1 VWYDLASFPHPG
13 GPVALRLAK
22 GRDATALFEAHHH
35 LLPAPAAA
43 RILAPYRCCGRL
55 QGELEAAEGGGHYE
69 WGGFAA
75 DEFVKGVR
83 SMLRAHFGAEARR
96 RGVSISDAMKAP
108 PRRRLLVLLL
118 SLSFL
123 LSLPAL
129 LGGAVVGAARGAAAR
144 VAVRRQL
151 LARRAALRA
160 RRGLARQRARALPV
174 PVAELALDVVRAGG
188 ANAEAKGGC
197 TEALFCGR
205 SGLHRSGV
213 GGGRTGRRV
222 LLRP

>member
-1 VWYDLASFPHPG
+1 MWYDLASFPHPG

-43 RILAPYRCCGRL
+43 RILAPYRCCERL

-69 WGGFAA
+69 WEGFAA

-96 RGVSISDAMKAP
+96 RGVSISDAMKAT

-129 LGGAVVGAARGAAAR
+129 LGGRWWA
-144 VAVRRQL
+144 L
-151 LARRAALRA
+151 LATPQLAWLCVANYWHDALHF
-160 RRGLARQRARALPV
+160 
-174 PVAELALDVVRAGG
+174 ALDGDWRV
-188 ANAEAKGGC
+188 NALAPY
-197 TEALFCGR
+197 LFPWL
-205 SGLHRSGV
+205 SS
-213 GGGRTGRRV
+213 
-222 LLRP
+222 PWMW